1 MKTKLSLLMLAAMLI
16 SSAALAHSDKE
27 LPLSTKSKAAKTAYH
42 QAVDRLWNAHPDQ
55 YNEKINEAIT
65 ADPEF
70 FMAHADRALFLS
82 GSEKTENQEKAS
94 KLIES
99 TLALP
104 QDNLTDAEKIVR
116 NILVALRDKDND
128 VVKQHCDE
136 LIKTYPESVEAYGIA
151 AGVTQ
156 FGIKDK
162 DAGIVYLKQITEK
175 FPDFG
180 PAWNQLGYH
189 YMDKNEMDKAEMAFN
204 NYLRLNPNEANAH
217 DSMGDFCVKKGD
229 YNEAVKHFDQAI
241 AMGMD
246 ASKERAEKAR
256 ALAQGQEDTDT
267 E

>member
-1 MKTKLSLLMLAAMLI
+1 MLI

-27 LPLSTKSKAAKTAYH
+27 LPLSTNSKAAKTAYH
-42 QAVDRLWNAHPDQ
+42 QAVDRQWNARADQ

-70 FMAHADRALFLS
+70 FMAHADRALFFFS
-82 GSEKTENQEKAS
+82 SEKPENQEKGS
-94 KLIES
+94 KLLES

-116 NILVALRDKDND
+116 NILVALRDNDKDD
-128 VVKQHCDE
+128 VKQLCE
-136 LIKTYPESVEAYGIA
+136 KLIKTYPDAVEAYGIA

-162 DAGIVYLKQITEK
+162 DAGIAYIQQITEK

-189 YMDKNEMDKAEMAFN
+189 YMDINEMDKAEMAFN

-229 YNEAVKHFDQAI
+229 YNQAVKHFDQAI

-246 ASKERAEKAR
+246 ASKERADKAR
-256 ALAQGQEDTDT
+256 ALAQGKEDVEDK